1 MSFVTKE
8 NTQDIYALSPT
19 QKGMLFHSVL
29 EPDAPV
35 YFEQF
40 SFTIAGS
47 LDEGVFRKSWGH
59 LIASTPVFR
68 TVFRWSKLKDPLQI
82 VLKDVPLDMSL
93 IDLSG
98 MDQSDQYLKIDE
110 YMLKERSSP
119 FKLEEWPLMR
129 LTLFR
134 LGSDRHHFLWS
145 HHHILIDGWCMPL
158 VLKDLF
164 DTYMALMTGQ
174 APPRPLRRAYKDYI
188 SWLSDQDQD
197 KARNFW
203 KGMLNGFETPNILPY
218 DYRRGEI
225 DETGSSAVRLS
236 LPFDISEKLK
246 ELARKERITMS
257 TLLQAA
263 WAIMLRC
270 YSAQDDVVY
279 GTTVSGRPADL
290 KGSEDII
297 GLFIN
302 TLPVRVK
309 FEGQST
315 LSGICRQIQDIAVG
329 MREFEYSLLPDV
341 KAASGIPRDQNLF
354 DSIFVF
360 ENVPVDAVSGMGN
373 DGLGIS
379 NVKGFE
385 MTNFPITIIAA
396 PGEILNIDI
405 HYHRALFSS
414 LTVSRMKDHMLQI
427 LKAMA
432 ESLRLKV
439 ADLDILSPE
448 EREQILFTFNKTESK
463 WLEDKCPY
471 NLFEEQ
477 VLKTPDRQALW
488 FEGKSMSYSELNA
501 RSNQLANFL
510 RKRGLKTEGKVCLL
524 MERSLEMIISI
535 LAIHKAG
542 GCYVPMDPEYPKARL
557 EYMLEDSGSGLLLT
571 QEHLAARLSR
581 LPADVVLID
590 RYSDE
595 ISGEDTQNPAPL
607 ATPSNLSHIIYTS
620 GSTGL
625 PKGVMIEHSNVTA
638 FLCWCQEEFRYEE
651 YEEMIASTS
660 MCFDLSV
667 FEFFLPLV
675 TGAKVI
681 ILKSSLDL
689 DDYLSGHTA
698 TMINTVPSAIR
709 YLCSITQ
716 KRHRV
721 RAVNLAG
728 EPLKLDLV
736 KDVYNSLDVDI
747 VRNLYG
753 PTEDTTYS
761 TNFRVP
767 KDSDRQPLIGRPLSN
782 GQAYVLDKNLKPV
795 PVGVKGEIYLSGAG
809 LARGYFNA
817 PEKTA
822 QRFIPHPFSSRWKYI
837 YKTGDL
843 GSWLPDGNL
852 DFHGR
857 VDYQVKIRGNRIEMG
872 EIEARLA
879 LHEMIRD
886 VVVAD
891 RDDSEGNKYLV
902 CYYVSENEIPV
913 ADLRAFIQERLP
925 EYMVPSRFIKMEEL
939 PLTPNGKV
947 DRKALPDP
955 GDVGLPVSSEYVPP
969 AGEVEETI
977 AQVWM
982 EVLGVGRI
990 GRHDNFFD
998 LGGHSL
1004 LVMKALAKLKF
1015 TYDLTMQDFFDC
1027 QTIAEISAR
1036 LYERGSREKPAGLEL
1051 KEELPEK
1058 LKIDVV
1064 VTGAKE
1070 APKRFVLTGATG
1082 YLGAHLLY
1090 EMLARTQADICCL
1103 VRAGSVDEGYSR
1115 ILEASEFYFGK
1126 NAIDRSRVIPV
1137 CGDISKDGLSVDVN
1151 GRDALLIA
1159 DTVIHA
1165 ASDVR
1170 HYGNYRHFRNVNVLG
1185 IKRLLGL
1192 LDRSA
1197 LKRFH
1202 YISTLSV
1209 AGDAIPGFSK
1219 AVFKETDYSRAQILD
1234 NVYAKSKFEAEG
1246 IVRDARVEGLD
1257 ATIYRVGNLVGSTDG
1272 GKFQKNISENA
1283 FYGLIKAIAE
1293 MKMLPEGI
1301 NAKFDMTP
1309 VDSCRRALASLM
1321 LMPETSNRCL
1331 HVFNPNMVGLEEI
1344 AAGLIREG
1352 LDIKTVPASGFLEGI
1367 KDKEEASELMMLH
1380 FAGGSTPK
1388 TFFIYDDSYSEYF
1401 LNRAGFSWQKIDADV
1416 MHGILGYCISTGF
1429 ITPSKTL

>member
-8 NTQDIYALSPT
+8 NTQDIYPLSPT

-40 SFTIAGS
+40 SFTIAGN
-47 LDEGVFRKSWGH
+47 LDEDIFRKSWEH
-59 LIASTPVFR
+59 LVASTPVFR

-82 VLKDVPLDMSL
+82 VLKELPVDIAL

-98 MDQSDQYLKIDE
+98 MDQPDQYPRIDE
-110 YMLKERSSP
+110 FMVKERSSP

-129 LTLFR
+129 LTLFK
-134 LGSDRHHFLWS
+134 LGNERHHFLWS

-164 DTYMALMTGQ
+164 ETYLSLMTGQ
-174 APPRPLRRAYKDYI
+174 TPPRPMRRAYKDYI
-188 SWLSDQDQD
+188 NWLANQDQD
-197 KARNFW
+197 KARSFW
-203 KGMLNGFETPNILPY
+203 IGMLDGFETPNILPY

-225 DETGSSAVRLS
+225 DETGSSMVRLS
-236 LPFDISEKLK
+236 LPADMSDKLK
-246 ELARKERITMS
+246 EVARKERITIS

-263 WAIMLRC
+263 WAVLLRT
-270 YSAQDDVVY
+270 YSVQDDVVY

-309 FEGQST
+309 FDDQTT
-315 LSGICRQIQDIAVG
+315 LSGVCKQIQDISVG

-360 ENVPVDAVSGMGN
+360 ENVPTDAVSGMRN
-373 DGLGIS
+373 NGLGIS

-385 MTNFPITIIAA
+385 MTNFPITIIAV
-396 PGEILNIDI
+396 PGDILNIDI
-405 HYHRALFSS
+405 HYHKALFSN
-414 LTVSRMKDHMLQI
+414 LTVSRMTGHMRQVLN
-427 LKAMA
+427 AMVDNPA
-432 ESLRLKV
+432 KKISEV
-439 ADLDILSPE
+439 DILTLD
-448 EREQILFTFNKTESK
+448 EREEILIGFNKTDSY
-463 WLEDKCPY
+463 WPEDKCPY
-471 NLFEEQ
+471 QSFEEQ
-477 VLKTPDRQALW
+477 VLKTPDKTALW
-488 FEGKSMSYSELNA
+488 FDGKSLSYMELNSKA
-501 RSNQLANFL
+501 NCLANFL
-510 RKRGLKTEGKVCLL
+510 KKKGLETEGKVCLL

-557 EYMLEDSGSGLLLT
+557 EYMLEDSASRFLLT
-571 QEHLAARLSR
+571 QENLAARLNR

-590 RYSDE
+590 KESVE
-595 ISGEDTQNPAPL
+595 ISNENNMNPAPS

-638 FLCWCQEEFRYEE
+638 FLSWCQEEFQFEE

-660 MCFDLSV
+660 MCFDLSI

-675 TGAKVI
+675 TGARVI
-681 ILKSSLDL
+681 ILKSSLEIN
-689 DDYLSGHTA
+689 DYLNEHSA

-709 YLCSITQ
+709 YLCTVAE
-716 KRHRV
+716 KKHRV
-721 RAVNLAG
+721 KAVNLAG

-736 KDVYNSLDVDI
+736 KDIYSNLDVGI
-747 VRNLYG
+747 IRNLYG

-767 KDSDRQPLIGRPLSN
+767 KDFNRQPLIGRPLSN

-795 PVGVKGEIYLSGAG
+795 PIGIKGEIYLSGAG

-822 QRFIPHPFSSRWKYI
+822 QRFIPHPFSNKWKYI

-879 LHEMIRD
+879 LHEMIKD
-886 VVVAD
+886 VVIAD
-891 RDDSEGNKYLV
+891 KDDSEGNKYLV

-913 ADLRAFIQERLP
+913 AELRTFIQEKLP

-955 GDVGLPVSSEYVPP
+955 GDVSMQVSSEYIPP
-969 AGEVEETI
+969 AGQIEEAI

-982 EVLGVGRI
+982 EVLGVERI
-990 GRHDNFFD
+990 SRHDNFFD

-1015 TYDLTMQDFFDC
+1015 SYELTMQDFFDC
-1027 QTIAEISAR
+1027 QTIAEISTR
-1036 LYERGSREKPAGLEL
+1036 LEDRKNAVKTSEHIL
-1051 KEELPEK
+1051 KEEQPEK
-1058 LKIDVV
+1058 ITVDINVSEEREEPELI
-1064 VTGAKE
+1064 
-1070 APKRFVLTGATG
+1070 VLTGVTG

-1090 EMLARTQADICCL
+1090 EMLMRTNAHICCP
-1103 VRAGSVDEGYSR
+1103 VRAAGKDEAYER
-1115 ILEASEFYFGK
+1115 ILSASGFYFGD
-1126 NAIDRSRVIPV
+1126 NQIDVKRLIPV
-1137 CGDISKDGLSVDVN
+1137 CADISLDGLGLDEE
-1151 GRDALLIA
+1151 GRRIIRSA
-1159 DTVIHA
+1159 DCVIHS
-1165 ASDVR
+1165 ASDVS
-1170 HYGNYRHFRNVNVLG
+1170 HYGEYSHFKNVNVLG
-1185 IKRLLGL
+1185 TMRLMDSLNQEKI
-1192 LDRSA
+1192 
-1197 LKRFH
+1197 KRFH
-1202 YISTLSV
+1202 YISTLSI
-1209 AGDAIPGFSK
+1209 AGDAIPDYSK
-1219 AVFKETDYSRAQILD
+1219 AFFRETDYDRGQTLG

-1246 IVRDARVEGLD
+1246 LIRAARAKGLN
-1257 ATIYRVGNLVGSTDG
+1257 ATVYRIGNLVGSTDN
-1272 GKFQKNISENA
+1272 GKFQRNIADNA
-1283 FYGLIKAIAE
+1283 FYGLIKAISE
-1293 MKMLPEGI
+1293 IQTLPQGMDS
-1301 NAKFDMTP
+1301 KFDMTP
-1309 VDSCRRALASLM
+1309 IDSCRIALANLM
-1321 LMPETSNRCL
+1321 LMPQTSNLCF
-1331 HVFNPNMVGLEEI
+1331 HVFNPNMVSIYDI
-1344 AAGLIREG
+1344 AAGL
-1352 LDIKTVPASGFLEGI
+1352 KLEGFDINTIPAIDFMESI
-1367 KDKEEASELMMLH
+1367 KNSEEASKLMMPHLS
-1380 FAGGSTPK
+1380 GSHSPK
-1388 TFFIYDDSYSEYF
+1388 TFFVYDNSYCEHF
-1401 LNRAGFSWQKIDADV
+1401 LKKAGFAWHKIEGDIMQKIV
-1416 MHGILGYCISTGF
+1416 HYCILTGF
-1429 ITPSKTL
+1429 IKSPV